1 MASPAATILLL
12 IACAEHHTLSP
23 NALAVSSFPVRLS
36 KISLERT
43 GAETFSITGS
53 TSANFGVVSP
63 MFLNRLLIVSKFF
76 TTKTVPTMVT
86 PAMASSVLWALI
98 QSTILLFSISAPPYL
113 SSSRFYSF
121 IIQLVSIYSKGFNLH
136 LMAQLVLT
144 TSATPTPSLIIRT
157 IPSRRLR

>member
-43 GAETFSITGS
+43 GAATFSITGS
-53 TSANFGVVSP
+53 TSTNFGVVSP
-63 MFLNRLLIVSKFF
+63 MFLNRPLIVSKFF

-86 PAMASSVLWALI
+86 LAMASSVLCALI
-98 QSTILLFSISAPPYL
+98 QSTILLFS
-113 SSSRFYSF
+113 SRFYSF
-121 IIQLVSIYSKGFNLH
+121 IIQLASIYSRGFNFH